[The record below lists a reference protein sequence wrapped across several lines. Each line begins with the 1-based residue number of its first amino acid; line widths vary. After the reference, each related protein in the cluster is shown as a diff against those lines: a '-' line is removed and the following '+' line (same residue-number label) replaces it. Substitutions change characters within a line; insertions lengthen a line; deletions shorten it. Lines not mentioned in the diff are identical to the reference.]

1 MDPLVSRLKTPEE
14 CRIFMI
20 NAGDKGRQ
28 DLMQE
33 ARIRCLQL
41 KANHHLDISEVER
54 ECLMA
59 VYAYEEV
66 LAQKNGRKTKANR
79 TWQVIKR
86 YGVVAG
92 IERLVCKQSDPSG
105 FTVLSSL
112 GLADYLFENVVLRN
126 ADAFS
131 EEAVISSKARLASLG
146 HG

>member
-1 MDPLVSRLKTPEE
+1 MDPLVQRLRTSEE
-14 CRIFMI
+14 CQIFMQ
-20 NAGDKGRQ
+20 NAGNQGRL
-28 DLMQE
+28 DLVKE
-33 ARIRCLQL
+33 ARLRSLQL

-66 LAQKNGRKTKANR
+66 LAQKNGRKTRANR
-79 TWQVIKR
+79 TWQVIER

-92 IERLVCKQSDPSG
+92 IERLVCKQNESSG

-131 EEAVISSKARLASLG
+131 EEAMIASKARLASLG
-146 HG
+146 YG